1 MGGKKKKEKYE
12 VPPPPTLSKQKK
24 KKKNTGVTT
33 HLHLNI
39 QNTDSALV
47 GYILHGF
54 LRRSVAIGRELSVL
68 DKGILGH
75 EVQECLAR
83 HKMVVDTVDFILA
96 RRTGSVFCLFFF
108 IFSFFSFFSLF
119 IIICKH
125 KKNYNTH
132 R

>member
-1 MGGKKKKEKYE
+1 MRLVNNRERGVGWVERRRRKNMRFPL
-12 VPPPPTLSKQKK
+12 PPLCPSRKK

-108 IFSFFSFFSLF
+108 HF
-119 IIICKH
+119 
-125 KKNYNTH
+125 
-132 R
+132 